1 MPIAQINII
10 EGRTDEQKENLIVEV
25 TDAIVRSLGAPIQSV
40 RIIINEM
47 PKQHFGIAGES
58 VKKLGK

>member
-10 EGRTDEQKENLIVEV
+10 EGRSDEQKEALIAEV
-25 TDAIVRSLGAPIQSV
+25 TDAIVRSLDAPKQSV
-40 RIIINEM
+40 RVIINEM

-58 VKKLGK
+58 AKKLGK